1 MSDYLLQLQ
10 AVRAGYGAIS
20 ALRDISLTVSEDEIV
35 TVIGSN
41 GAGKTTTLMSIA
53 GAHRIWSGQIVFANQ
68 FIHNLPACEIV
79 RLGIALVPEGRKIFP
94 RLTVL
99 ENLELGAYTQPSRT
113 QIKRDLRRIF
123 ELFPIL
129 EERQYQSGGTLSGG
143 EQQML
148 ALGRALMSRPR
159 LLLMDEPSMG
169 IAPLVVQTIFH
180 TIRELNAQGMTILF
194 VEQNANLALKTAH
207 RGYVIENGETA
218 IDGPADMLLI
228 HPRVCEAY
236 LG

>member
-1 MSDYLLQLQ
+1 MSSCLLELKSVQ
-10 AVRAGYGAIS
+10 AGYGAIS
-20 ALRDISLTVSEDEIV
+20 AMREISLRVEEGEIV

-53 GAHRIWSGQIVFANQ
+53 GAHRIWSGSISFANQ
-68 FIHNLPACEIV
+68 YIHNLPAYDVV

-99 ENLELGAYTQPSRT
+99 ENLELGAYIHANRQ
-113 QIKRDLRRIF
+113 QIATDLKRIF
-123 ELFPIL
+123 AIFPIL
-129 EERQYQSGGTLSGG
+129 EERQRQFGGTLSGG

-148 ALGRALMSRPR
+148 AIGRALMSRPR

-169 IAPLVVQTIFH
+169 IAPLIVQKIFQTI
-180 TIRELNAQGMTILF
+180 RDLNKQGMTILL

-207 RGYVIENGETA
+207 RGYVIENGETV
-218 IDGPADMLLI
+218 IDGPAEMLLV